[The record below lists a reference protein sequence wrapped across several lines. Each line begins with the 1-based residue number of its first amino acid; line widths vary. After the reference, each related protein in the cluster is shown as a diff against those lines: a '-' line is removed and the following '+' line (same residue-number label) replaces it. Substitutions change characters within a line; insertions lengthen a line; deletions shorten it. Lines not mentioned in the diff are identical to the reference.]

1 VKLREKPNIS
11 QQKAELRSL
20 RVLGNLSGTCG
31 DIVCRLYPKKD
42 KYGRIHYQQR
52 FATRPAHYR
61 VNNRKDMVENRSRFR
76 VVNTFAGF
84 INKIPELKEIWR
96 KYADKKGFFSAYTA
110 ITKANMPVTPYNSP
124 GEFNMIIPPAK
135 SYNFIS
141 PADMEISENEIK
153 ISNLPEG
160 KLITV
165 ISLIDPKTS
174 KTAKFKLFNFNCE
187 VGVDGIG
194 NLITGTEFTAQL
206 KNYKNYII
214 YLTAVNEKKVSAYF
228 SVKVKIKLKSKTI
241 KAEKAPEVKL
251 FSLYPVVKI
260 NQDQVSHSP
269 PLAAPLIMQ
278 AVNWY
283 W

>member
-11 QQKAELRSL
+11 QQKEELKSYK
-20 RVLGNLSGTCG
+20 VLGMLSGTCG

-84 INKIPELKEIWR
+84 VNKIPELKELWR

-135 SYNFIS
+135 SYEYIS
-141 PADMEISENEIK
+141 SAGIEITENRIT
-153 ISNLPEG
+153 ITDLPKG

-187 VGVDGIG
+187 VGEDGIG
-194 NLITGTEFTAQL
+194 DLVNSSEFTAKL

-214 YLTAVNEKKVSAYF
+214 YLTVVNEKKAFAYF
-228 SVKVKIKLKSKTI
+228 PIKVKIKVKAGTI
-241 KAEKAPEVKL
+241 QTEKAAELKI
-251 FSLYPVVKI
+251 FYLYPVIKL
-260 NQDQVSHSP
+260 NQAQVSHSP
-269 PLAAPLIMQ
+269 PLAA
-278 AVNWY
+278 
-283 W
+283 